1 MVSLYSAFH
10 LQRSLNTHI
19 SNTYQ
24 GPSKQVRD
32 TQGSIGGG
40 DLQTPSNPTAA
51 VVYPVEDPIPNPPV
65 PADGYST
72 FSSCL
77 LVMDDN
83 HRLTEWLAYH
93 YHVLPLRYMVV
104 GTLQCNE

>member
-1 MVSLYSAFH
+1 M
-10 LQRSLNTHI
+10 
-19 SNTYQ
+19 
-24 GPSKQVRD
+24 
-32 TQGSIGGG
+32 
-40 DLQTPSNPTAA
+40 AA
-51 VVYPVEDPIPNPPV
+51 VVYPVEDPIPNPTV
-65 PADGYST
+65 PADGSST

-104 GTLQCNE
+104 GTLPLHTS

>member
-1 MVSLYSAFH
+1 MVSLFSAFH
-10 LQRSLNTHI
+10 LQRSLNLHHK
-19 SNTYQ
+19 SNGYQQQQQQ
-24 GPSKQVRD
+24 GPAAKQ
-32 TQGSIGGG
+32 GGRG
-40 DLQTPSNPTAA
+40 QHLSELNPMAA

-104 GTLQCNE
+104 GT

>member
-1 MVSLYSAFH
+1 MVSLFSAFH
-10 LQRSLNTHI
+10 LQRSLNLHHK
-19 SNTYQ
+19 SNEYQQQQQ
-24 GPSKQVRD
+24 GPAAKQGVRG
-32 TQGSIGGG
+32 QQHEGERGG
-40 DLQTPSNPTAA
+40 SNPSAA
-51 VVYPVEDPIPNPPV
+51 VVYPVEDQIPNPPV
-65 PADGYST
+65 PADGYSA

-104 GTLQCNE
+104 GT